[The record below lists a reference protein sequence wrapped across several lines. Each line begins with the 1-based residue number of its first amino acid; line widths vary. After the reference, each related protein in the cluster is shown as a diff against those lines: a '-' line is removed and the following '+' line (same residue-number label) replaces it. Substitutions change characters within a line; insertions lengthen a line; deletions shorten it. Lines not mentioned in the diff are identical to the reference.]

1 MGVNYCVNKPNL
13 LGFLGIE
20 GLAGGGHVQGVGDA
34 GEGGQALS
42 SSSSWENPKHDLRN
56 PHTCL
61 HTIHSNPVVTSHG
74 NLQPSSQAGPL
85 DSGHHGLL
93 ALLHLEEKVLATL
106 GQSGGLLSG
115 LAVGQHVD
123 VCPGNEAAWLAR
135 HEDSRL
141 GGRIIYELVES
152 FLKLSRGLLAQGVD
166 F

>member
-20 GLAGGGHVQGVGDA
+20 GLAGEGHVQGVGDA

-74 NLQPSSQAGPL
+74 NLQPSSQAGPQEPPYL
-85 DSGHHGLL
+85 SSYHPQQSCSDKPWQPPTLL
-93 ALLHLEEKVLATL
+93 
-106 GQSGGLLSG
+106 
-115 LAVGQHVD
+115 
-123 VCPGNEAAWLAR
+123 PGR
-135 HEDSRL
+135 TP
-141 GGRIIYELVES
+141 
-152 FLKLSRGLLAQGVD
+152 
-166 F
+166 